1 MSAGGLLPA
10 QRSWV
15 AQVCERLTDGQTVIV
30 RGIPGSGKTVLL
42 KAVARELGPTGVL
55 TFGRDYTPDNQAD
68 RTATF
73 QEGVLHSLSRYGSAQ
88 LLFDDY
94 AHALRNPEGLRLQRQ
109 LLQLLVDGEYAL
121 DMGALLTGRWGRSM
135 HLVSSGSPLVARA
148 RVVALP
154 HPGSADFE
162 AVGCAGSAEAAE
174 AVGGNAALLAK
185 VVPVLGRAAL
195 HQVRDSAQALVAK
208 WVEDVPWEAVAWIKG
223 VVREGPAAL
232 PEDDSALEALAP
244 LLVPAARQPDGL
256 PRYGVVEAL
265 RTDEGRAALDGRAPT
280 WPSRRQDSV
289 KAFCAYLSGVPE
301 AVWVDRYMAV
311 KPADLLR
318 FVQEVRGACS
328 TRLRLLVAKNRNDMS
343 FTEAEAAAFARHD
356 CTVRVM
362 LPGDRRLLHD
372 RQLVFL
378 GSLEG
383 GVVLPTAR
391 VLMGQDLP
399 GSAVAVRAR
408 NLDRKLI
415 LNVWERARPVS

>member
-1 MSAGGLLPA
+1 MLL
-10 QRSWV
+10 Q
-15 AQVCERLTDGQTVIV
+15 
-30 RGIPGSGKTVLL
+30 
-42 KAVARELGPTGVL
+42 AVARELGPTGVL

-135 HLVSSGSPLVARA
+135 HLVSRGSPLVARA

-154 HPGSADFE
+154 HPGARTSRRSA
-162 AVGCAGSAEAAE
+162 
-174 AVGGNAALLAK
+174 
-185 VVPVLGRAAL
+185 VPVRRRPRRRWAVTRHSWPKSSRFWAGPPCTRCGTPPRRSWPSGWRTCPGR
-195 HQVRDSAQALVAK
+195 RWPGS
-208 WVEDVPWEAVAWIKG
+208 KG
-223 VVREGPAAL
+223 WCATARRRCPRTT
-232 PEDDSALEALAP
+232 PRSRRWHP
-244 LLVPAARQPDGL
+244 CWSPAARQPDGL

>member
-1 MSAGGLLPA
+1 M
-10 QRSWV
+10 
-15 AQVCERLTDGQTVIV
+15 
-30 RGIPGSGKTVLL
+30 
-42 KAVARELGPTGVL
+42 
-55 TFGRDYTPDNQAD
+55 
-68 RTATF
+68 
-73 QEGVLHSLSRYGSAQ
+73 
-88 LLFDDY
+88 
-94 AHALRNPEGLRLQRQ
+94 
-109 LLQLLVDGEYAL
+109 
-121 DMGALLTGRWGRSM
+121 
-135 HLVSSGSPLVARA
+135 
-148 RVVALP
+148 
-154 HPGSADFE
+154 
-162 AVGCAGSAEAAE
+162 
-174 AVGGNAALLAK
+174 
-185 VVPVLGRAAL
+185 
-195 HQVRDSAQALVAK
+195 
-208 WVEDVPWEAVAWIKG
+208 
-223 VVREGPAAL
+223 
-232 PEDDSALEALAP
+232 
-244 LLVPAARQPDGL
+244 
-256 PRYGVVEAL
+256 
-265 RTDEGRAALDGRAPT
+265 
-280 WPSRRQDSV
+280 

-408 NLDRKLI
+408 NLDRELI